1 MTPLTRLLITAALL
15 TPTPAAAWRHARCND
30 APIRW
35 RAPAELRLMIC
46 SARPGSPLAADLH
59 YGFDEWRA
67 VQGMRDMLTAVL
79 TDAPCR
85 IITGNDM
92 SEIGYTR
99 ASAIDGVLGVTRVR
113 YAAGCWSWTDRLPLI
128 EADVFIAADNDHEM
142 GNPTDCTRL
151 NTTRRATI
159 VHELG
164 HALGLLHEDGQVA
177 VMMSTDG
184 EARFCSHRAI
194 QPHPDD
200 VTGGRRLYGDGAESH
215 DLAAS
220 SFYLHATNDVRPN
233 ADPSDGDIVLCPG
246 DRRETYWSV
255 ANLGTVDETYNVRWY
270 LSPDRRIT
278 THDRPIAT
286 NVGAVQRAGHFS
298 RWPKTITIPRDT
310 PPGTWY
316 LGHIVDHDQRI
327 WERRGDNNAAVLA
340 EFQVQS
346 ARECR

>member
-1 MTPLTRLLITAALL
+1 MTPITRFLLTAALL
-15 TPTPAAAWRHARCND
+15 TPTPAAAWRHARCNH

-46 SARPGSPLAADLH
+46 SARPGSALADDLH

-67 VQGMRDMLTAVL
+67 VQGMRDMLTAVF

-85 IITGNDM
+85 IITGNDL

-128 EADVFIAADNDHEM
+128 EADVFIAADNNYEM
-142 GNPTDCTRL
+142 GNPADCTKL

-164 HALGLLHEDGQVA
+164 HALGLLHEDGQVSM
-177 VMMSTDG
+177 MMSTAG

-200 VTGGRRLYGDGAESH
+200 VTGGRRLYGDGAESR

-220 SFYLHATNDVRPN
+220 GFHSPGANRIARNMPDRP
-233 ADPSDGDIVLCPG
+233 VLVCPG
-246 DRRETYWSV
+246 DRYETHWSV

-270 LSPDRRIT
+270 LSPDRHIS

-298 RWPKTITIPRDT
+298 QWPKTITVPGDT

-316 LGHIVDHDQRI
+316 LGHIVDYDQRI
-327 WERRGDNNAAVLA
+327 WERRGDNNAAVLG
-340 EFQVQS
+340 EFRVQS